1 MKRTSLELAVKN
13 TDDAEMI
20 SLYKKQIAQ
29 LAACIAEREGRIERR
44 TKVINTISEREQAEF
59 RMKLY
64 RAKDDADDT
73 FQIGSKYR
81 SGPFKFE
88 VKDLKNG
95 IIGVVSEDGERVVVS
110 GRDVKTLAEVFFF
123 DYPAA
128 VMI

>member
-29 LAACIAEREGRIERR
+29 LAACIADREARIDRR
-44 TKVINTISEREQAEF
+44 AKVIQQISEKEQAEF

-73 FQIGSKYR
+73 FQIGNRYR
-81 SGPFKFE
+81 SGPFKFQ
-88 VKDLKNG
+88 VKDLNNG
-95 IIGVVSEDGERVVVS
+95 VIGVVSEESDRVVVS
-110 GRDVKTLAEVFFF
+110 GRDLKTVAEVFFF

-128 VMI
+128 TPI